1 MNEGSG
7 NVTLDTTAL
16 MSALE
21 GVSTQIK
28 AFITS
33 ILPYLLG
40 IGTAALVLFFGIWA
54 FRMIKK
60 WFSKGA

>member
-1 MNEGSG
+1 MGESG
-7 NVTLDTTAL
+7 NVSLDTTAL

-21 GVSTQIK
+21 SVSNSIK
-28 AFITS
+28 DFIS
-33 ILPYLLG
+33 AILPYLLG